1 MSGDHPA
8 IFRRL
13 GRILDKL
20 TVRVLFPMKFVSY
33 TDRDRPGYGLV
44 SKDTV
49 QPVDPGFREQFS
61 DLRSVLAGSALERA
75 AAAATGE
82 PRALADVS
90 LLPVIPQPGKIF
102 GVGMNYSAHIAEMGR
117 EPPTYPALFTRF
129 PDSIVGHGQPI
140 IRPQA
145 SSHYDFEGELAVI
158 IGRPARHVA
167 AADAQRYIA
176 GYSCFLDGSI
186 RDYQRHTSQFIAGKN
201 FRHSGALGPMLVTP
215 DEIPDLGAVR
225 LRTRVSGEVMQE
237 GRIGDLCIGI
247 GRIIEYLSTICRLE
261 PGDVIATGTPSGV
274 GAAREPQRWL
284 VPGDIVE
291 VEIDHLGTLRNEVA
305 DEQ

>member
-1 MSGDHPA
+1 
-8 IFRRL
+8 
-13 GRILDKL
+13 
-20 TVRVLFPMKFVSY
+20 MKFVSY
-33 TDRDRPGYGLV
+33 TNQGRPGYGLV
-44 SKDTV
+44 SEDTV
-49 QPVDPGFREQFS
+49 LPVDAAFCEQFG
-61 DLRSVLAGSALERA
+61 DLRSVLAGQALDRA

-82 PRALADVS
+82 PLGLADVS
-90 LLPVIPQPGKIF
+90 LLPVIPNPGKII

-117 EPPTYPALFTRF
+117 EPPTWPALFTRF

-140 IRPQA
+140 VRPRA
-145 SSHYDFEGELAVI
+145 SDHYDFEGELAVI

-167 AADAQRYIA
+167 AADAQGYIA
-176 GYSCFLDGSI
+176 GYSCFLDGSV

-201 FRHSGALGPMLVTP
+201 FRHSGAFGPMLVTP
-215 DEIPDLGAVR
+215 DEIPDLDAAKLV
-225 LRTRVSGEVMQE
+225 TRVSGELMQQ
-237 GRIGDLCIGI
+237 GTIGDLCIGI

-274 GAAREPQRWL
+274 GAAREPRRWL

-291 VEIDHLGTLRNEVA
+291 VEIDHLGTLRNEVV